1 MQTDSVVVKRSVLNI
16 TCFLSGVLF
25 ILSAL
30 HPFPCRAQP
39 YRFDRLWPTL
49 QQPWYFSVP
58 NAMAVDR
65 EGHVFIADTDSLAVK
80 KFTGDGHL
88 VTEWPM
94 THPGSVAIDPDG
106 VLYVAG
112 EGAASVL
119 KYTGNGEWIGGVALP
134 AKGACSGLAAGVD
147 GELFVADDYNHR
159 MYRFSPNGE
168 LEADWGGE
176 GDGDGRF
183 DSPRG
188 VAADRNGNVYVS
200 DRYNHRVQ
208 KFTGEG
214 AFLDEWGTHG
224 KGDGQFREPA
234 GIAVHDDVV
243 YVVDM
248 LNDRVQRF
256 RPDGTFLSKWGEE
269 GSGDRQFYAPT
280 GIAIDPNG
288 YAYVADRTNDRIQKF
303 TLDGRF
309 LANWESRGG
318 GPGEF
323 DRPRGIA
330 IGGEGRV
337 YVADANNHRVQ
348 AFTPDGGWVNAWGE
362 KGVEPGQL
370 DTPYGVAVGGDGQ
383 VYVADTLNNRIQVF
397 DAAGDIEGIGGEG
410 TEAGRFNDP
419 AGIATGADGHLYVA
433 DWENHRIQKFDRN
446 GQFILEWRDA
456 DDVPLHRP
464 LDVAVDDPFV
474 YVADTGRD
482 RIVKFQTDGTFI
494 NAWGG
499 EGELSWPSGVVVDG
513 GGDVYVA
520 DSKHHRILKFTPDG
534 DFIATFGGFGSL
546 PGQLKEPAD
555 VAVGPDGRVFVT
567 DMGNN
572 RIQVFRE
579 TGADEGVSKAVIV
592 AGGGPFPGNHLWD
605 ATRMCANFAY
615 RVLTYQGFSKET
627 IRYLSEDAAVDLDN
641 NPETVEVSGPP
652 TVEALE
658 NVLTAWASD
667 ADRLVLYLVDHGG
680 EGIFRLS
687 GQTTLPA
694 PVLDDWLDRL
704 QEAAGCEVV
713 VIYDACE
720 SGGFLPQLTPPS
732 GADRIVAGSTSPGE
746 SAYFVTLGS
755 VSFSNYF
762 WTAVFRGRS
771 VGEAFTSAR
780 NAIWETTGFQH
791 PVLDDTGDGLADEA
805 DGDHAAT
812 VHIGNGTAYAE
823 DAPVIGAVSPEQN
836 LFGTNSGAI
845 YAERVTDPD
854 GVARVWAIIRPP
866 GYRPGASDNTVQ
878 ALPSVDLLPAE
889 DRAHRYEI
897 VYDWFDLAGVYEIAV
912 HARDA
917 EGNTSPPHRT
927 RVRVNDPLRR
937 RAVIV
942 AGGPADAA
950 RWPAVEKNAG
960 LCHEALRFQGYAAD
974 DVYFMSPVSFSDGV
988 DAAPTR
994 EGLAHALTEWAGTRT
1009 RDLVLYLVGNDAAEG
1024 FRLNATETVDAAEVR
1039 EWLDAMADRI
1049 PGSTVVICDIEGGGD
1064 FAPELTGSGDPD
1076 QDRILVWRP
1085 AATAAPESPISFSQ
1099 YLWGRIAN
1107 GDDLY
1112 SAFVFA
1118 KNATRYA
1125 GAAALRLDDNGNG
1138 VGNEPSDGRSAR
1150 RFVAGA
1156 GIRLAGNAPV
1166 IGAAPADRILQGDA
1180 AAEIRATDVTT
1191 TGDIVR
1197 VWAVIEPPDD
1207 SPLSAAEPPT
1217 IELTPSAEGYA
1228 GTWDGFSRYGTYRVT
1243 IYAEDAAGNV
1253 SPPIS
1258 MRYDQTV
1265 GPDAH
1270 EPDDD
1275 LDAAGI
1281 AVPGTPSSGDLFPGV
1296 QPARHNFHR
1305 EGDADW
1311 LTFYAVGEQSYEIR
1325 TDNPGARCD
1334 TVITLYDQDGQAVIA
1349 ERNDWRDGIDG
1360 QGELL
1365 SWRCPADGV
1374 YFIRISQGDPSVF
1387 GAETGYDL
1395 SVYIPVQGI
1404 PGLLVGRVVDSAGDG
1419 VGSARVRSDLGGAS
1433 GLSDPSGNFV
1443 MVLPSGNHAVTVHA
1457 PGFEPHAFPDVVVI
1471 SENTTRRDV
1480 VLASPH
1486 RAARAD
1492 AGPDRVVLEGETIML
1507 DGAGSL
1513 NPGNDATF
1521 AWTQIDG
1528 PPATLSSANSVVTA
1542 AILPEAPAEGDAL
1555 TFRLTLADPNGET
1568 AADDVSVRVFDKGV
1582 FEEPNGILRFETA
1595 AGRELGLRI
1604 DGGVLREVVPIPPSE
1619 IADTVNRPWNLI
1631 YGLIRLKTSGGDG
1644 ESQATFFFPEPA
1656 VSGERRYGCYEYG
1669 EEAGWREMA
1678 EARLSDDAM
1687 RMDVPLGDGTASGD
1701 VDADVHVIGFGISY
1715 DAEESDGSGG
1725 GGGGCFIRSAGMDS
1739 MP

>member
-1 MQTDSVVVKRSVLNI
+1 M
-16 TCFLSGVLF
+16 
-25 ILSAL
+25 
-30 HPFPCRAQP
+30 
-39 YRFDRLWPTL
+39 
-49 QQPWYFSVP
+49 
-58 NAMAVDR
+58 
-65 EGHVFIADTDSLAVK
+65 
-80 KFTGDGHL
+80 
-88 VTEWPM
+88 
-94 THPGSVAIDPDG
+94 
-106 VLYVAG
+106 
-112 EGAASVL
+112 
-119 KYTGNGEWIGGVALP
+119 
-134 AKGACSGLAAGVD
+134 
-147 GELFVADDYNHR
+147 
-159 MYRFSPNGE
+159 
-168 LEADWGGE
+168 
-176 GDGDGRF
+176 
-183 DSPRG
+183 
-188 VAADRNGNVYVS
+188 
-200 DRYNHRVQ
+200 
-208 KFTGEG
+208 
-214 AFLDEWGTHG
+214 
-224 KGDGQFREPA
+224 
-234 GIAVHDDVV
+234 
-243 YVVDM
+243 
-248 LNDRVQRF
+248 
-256 RPDGTFLSKWGEE
+256 
-269 GSGDRQFYAPT
+269 
-280 GIAIDPNG
+280 
-288 YAYVADRTNDRIQKF
+288 ADRTNDRIQKF

-309 LANWESRGG
+309 LANWESLGG

-330 IGGEGRV
+330 IGAEGRV

-370 DTPYGVAVGGDGQ
+370 DTPYGVAVGGDGH
-383 VYVADTLNNRIQVF
+383 VYVADTLNDRIQVF
-397 DAAGDIEGIGGEG
+397 DAAGGVGVIDGAG
-410 TEAGRFNDP
+410 TEAGPFEDP
-419 AGIATGADGHLYVA
+419 AGMATDADGNVYVA

-446 GQFILEWRDA
+446 GQFILEWTEA
-456 DDVPLHRP
+456 GATPLHRP
-464 LDVAVDDPFV
+464 LDVAADAPFV
-474 YVADTGRD
+474 YVADTGHD
-482 RIVKFQTDGTFI
+482 RIVKFQTDGAFI
-494 NAWGG
+494 DAWAG
-499 EGELSWPSGVVVDG
+499 EGELSWPSGLAVDDS
-513 GGDVYVA
+513 GDVYVA
-520 DSKHHRILKFTPDG
+520 DSKHHRILKYSPEG
-534 DFIATFGGFGSL
+534 DPIGAFGGFGSL

-579 TGADEGVSKAVIV
+579 TDADEGASKAVIV

-615 RVLTYQGFSKET
+615 RVLTYQGFTRET

-720 SGGFLPQLTPPS
+720 SGGFLPELTPPT
-732 GADRIVAGSTSPGE
+732 GADRIVAGSTSAGE

-771 VGEAFTSAR
+771 VGEAFVSAR
-780 NAIWETTGFQH
+780 DAISATTGFQH

-812 VHIGNGTAYAE
+812 VYIGNGTAYAE
-823 DAPVIGAVSPEQN
+823 DAPVIEAVSPEQD
-836 LFGTNSGAI
+836 LSGTNEGGL
-845 YAERVTDPD
+845 YAEGVTDPD

-889 DRAHRYEI
+889 NDIHRYEI
-897 VYDWFDLAGVYEIAV
+897 VYDRFDLAGVYEIAV

-927 RVRVNDPLRR
+927 RVHVNDPLRR

-950 RWPAVEKNAG
+950 RWPTVEKNAG
-960 LCHEALRFQGYAAD
+960 LCHEAMRFQGYAAD
-974 DVYFMSPVSFSDGV
+974 DVYFMSPVAFSDGV

-994 EGLAHALTEWAGTRT
+994 EGMAYALTEWAGTRT

-1024 FRLNATETVDAAEVR
+1024 FRLNATETVDAAEIR
-1039 EWLDAMADRI
+1039 GWLDALADRI
-1049 PGSTVVICDIEGGGD
+1049 PGQTTVICDIEGGGD
-1064 FAPELTGSGDPD
+1064 FAPELTGSGDP
-1076 QDRILVWRP
+1076 DRILVWRP

-1138 VGNEPSDGRSAR
+1138 IGNEPSDGRSAR
-1150 RFVAGA
+1150 RFVVGA

-1217 IELTPSAEGYA
+1217 VELTPSAEGYA
-1228 GTWDGFSRYGTYRVT
+1228 GTWDGFSRYGTYHIT

-1258 MRYDQTV
+1258 MRYEQTV

-1275 LDAAGI
+1275 IDAAGI
-1281 AVPGTPSSGDLFPGV
+1281 AVPGTPATGDFFPGV
-1296 QPARHNFHR
+1296 QPARHNFHQ
-1305 EGDADW
+1305 EGDPDW

-1325 TDNPGARCD
+1325 TDNPGTRCD
-1334 TVITLYDQDGQAVIA
+1334 TVITLYDRDGRTVIA
-1349 ERNDWRDGIDG
+1349 ERDDWRDGLDG
-1360 QGELL
+1360 KGELL

-1404 PGLLVGRVVDSAGDG
+1404 PGLLVGRVADSAGTG
-1419 VGSARVRSDLGGAS
+1419 VGSARIRSDLGGAS

-1443 MVLPSGNHAVTVHA
+1443 MVLPSGIHAVTINA
-1457 PGFEPHAFPDVVVI
+1457 PGFEPHAFPDVAVR
-1471 SENTTRRDV
+1471 SENTTRREI
-1480 VLASPH
+1480 VLTSPY
-1486 RAARAD
+1486 RQAEAD
-1492 AGPDRVVLEGETIML
+1492 AGPDRIVREGETIVL
-1507 DGAGSL
+1507 DGAGSKD
-1513 NPGNDATF
+1513 PGGDATF
-1521 AWTQIDG
+1521 AWTQVDG
-1528 PPATLSSANSVVTA
+1528 PPAMLTSAESPSTAVV
-1542 AILPEAPAEGDAL
+1542 LPEVSESGDTL
-1555 TFRLTLADPNGET
+1555 IFRLTLVDPNGET
-1568 AADDVSVRVFDKGV
+1568 AADDVSVRVFDGGIFEAPEGV
-1582 FEEPNGILRFETA
+1582 LQFETA
-1595 AGRELGLRI
+1595 TGRELSLRV
-1604 DGGVLREVVPIPPSE
+1604 DSGVLQEVVPIPSSV

-1631 YGLIRLKTSGGDG
+1631 YGLLDLQIKTDVG
-1644 ESQATFFFPEPA
+1644 ETGLLELHFPESA
-1656 VSGERRYGCYEYG
+1656 VYESRNYRCFSHSLGNGWRQLEAEFNENRDVATLHFEDGLDGDADGSENGVIVSRIGLGMLYVEG
-1669 EEAGWREMA
+1669 EE
-1678 EARLSDDAM
+1678 
-1687 RMDVPLGDGTASGD
+1687 
-1701 VDADVHVIGFGISY
+1701 
-1715 DAEESDGSGG
+1715 GG
-1725 GGGGCFIRSAGMDS
+1725 GNGGHGGGCFIGSTIL
-1739 MP
+1739 P